1 MSIRMPTTDADL
13 RSKAQLAKSD
23 GARPPHLRLVTAD
36 DVVSAPTA
44 APPALHSTPPEGVL
58 SDFAGHAGKLRDE
71 DQWWLDALRRGDSA
85 ALTRLY
91 REHHEPVRA
100 LVRRLVSQSS
110 DVEDVLHEVFVAAP
124 AAFKNYRGEGSVRS
138 YLFSVAV
145 FHVRRHLRATTRR
158 RSWLERLHLVRVVDA
173 PVLPDKHSERR
184 QLADRLRRALDT
196 LSFDH
201 RAAVV
206 LCEIEE
212 LSSVEAA
219 EVLGVPEATVRT
231 RIHYAK
237 KKLRAY
243 LEEEVS

>member
-1 MSIRMPTTDADL
+1 MSIRMPNTDADL
-13 RSKAQLAKSD
+13 RSKAAKGD
-23 GARPPHLRLVTAD
+23 VARPPHLRLVTAD
-36 DVVSAPTA
+36 DVISTPSVPLPAPQ
-44 APPALHSTPPEGVL
+44 STPPEGVL
-58 SDFAGHAGKLRDE
+58 SDSIGRTAELCDA
-71 DQWWLDALRRGDSA
+71 DQWWLEALRRGDSA

-158 RSWLERLHLVRVVDA
+158 RSWLERLHLVRVSEA
-173 PVLPDKHSERR
+173 PVLPDKLSERR

-219 EVLGVPEATVRT
+219 AVLGVPEATVRT

>member
-1 MSIRMPTTDADL
+1 MSVQMPT
-13 RSKAQLAKSD
+13 AQPAKGD
-23 GARPPHLRLVTAD
+23 ARPSHLRLVTAEIAEPAMAP
-36 DVVSAPTA
+36 VS
-44 APPALHSTPPEGVL
+44 PPAQGIVTE
-58 SDFAGHAGKLRDE
+58 A
-71 DQWWLDALRRGDSA
+71 DQWWLEALRRNDSA

-100 LVRRLVSQSS
+100 LVRRLVSQSA
-110 DVEDVLHEVFVAAP
+110 DVEDVVHEVFVAAP

-158 RSWLERLHLVRVVDA
+158 RSWLERLHLVRVPDA
-173 PVLPDKHSERR
+173 QALPDTNSERR
-184 QLADRLRRALDT
+184 QLADRLRAALDT

-231 RIHYAK
+231 RLHYAK
-237 KKLRAY
+237 KKLRAQ
-243 LEEEVS
+243 LEEETS

>member
-1 MSIRMPTTDADL
+1 MSIRLNSPL
-13 RSKAQLAKSD
+13 AQ
-23 GARPPHLRLVTAD
+23 GEVARPSHLRLVTAE
-36 DVVSAPTA
+36 DVAPPAPPASA
-44 APPALHSTPPEGVL
+44 APPSTPPAGIL
-58 SDFAGHAGKLRDE
+58 SDA

-91 REHHEPVRA
+91 REHHDPVRA

-110 DVEDVLHEVFVAAP
+110 DVEDVVHEVFVAAP

-158 RSWLERLHLVRVVDA
+158 RSWLERLHLVRVADA

-184 QLADRLRRALDT
+184 QLADRLRAALDT

-231 RIHYAK
+231 RLHYAK
-237 KKLRAY
+237 KKLRAH

>member
-1 MSIRMPTTDADL
+1 MSSRMQSSDAAVVAL
-13 RSKAQLAKSD
+13 
-23 GARPPHLRLVTAD
+23 RPPLLRLVSPNDSRATLD
-36 DVVSAPTA
+36 Q
-44 APPALHSTPPEGVL
+44 HNVL
-58 SDFAGHAGKLRDE
+58 SEA

-91 REHHEPVRA
+91 REQHEPVRA
-100 LVRRLVSQSS
+100 LIRRLLSQSS

-124 AAFKNYRGEGSVRS
+124 AAFRGYRGEGSVRS

-145 FHVRRHLRATTRR
+145 HYVRRHVRTATRR
-158 RSWLERLHLVRVVDA
+158 RRWLERLHLVRVHEP
-173 PVLPDKHSERR
+173 PVEPDSHSERR
-184 QLADRLRRALDT
+184 QLADRLRAALDT

-219 EVLGVPEATVRT
+219 AVLGVPEATVRT
-231 RIHYAK
+231 RLHYAK
-237 KKLRAY
+237 KKLRAC
-243 LEEEVS
+243 LEEETS

>member
-1 MSIRMPTTDADL
+1 MSIRMPTAHPVKGEAT
-13 RSKAQLAKSD
+13 
-23 GARPPHLRLVTAD
+23 RPSHLRLVTSAD
-36 DVVSAPTA
+36 VGPPPSAP
-44 APPALHSTPPEGVL
+44 PESPVVASL
-58 SDFAGHAGKLRDE
+58 TEA
-71 DQWWLDALRRGDSA
+71 DQWWLEALRRGDSA

-158 RSWLERLHLVRVVDA
+158 RSWLERLHLVRVVEPPA
-173 PVLPDKHSERR
+173 MPDTHSERR
-184 QLADRLRRALDT
+184 QLADRLRAALDT

-231 RIHYAK
+231 RLHYAK

-243 LEEEVS
+243 LEEIS

>member
-1 MSIRMPTTDADL
+1 MSIRTP
-13 RSKAQLAKSD
+13 SSLAK
-23 GARPPHLRLVTAD
+23 GELARPHLRLVTAH
-36 DVVSAPTA
+36 DVAPLPA
-44 APPALHSTPPEGVL
+44 APAPLPAPAPLATTVSTDSARTAEQ
-58 SDFAGHAGKLRDE
+58 RE
-71 DQWWLDALRRGDSA
+71 EEQWWLDALRRGDSA

-110 DVEDVLHEVFVAAP
+110 DVEDILHELFVAAP

-145 FHVRRHLRATTRR
+145 FHVRRHMRATTRR
-158 RSWLERLHLVRVVDA
+158 RSWLERLHLVRVVEA
-173 PVLPDKHSERR
+173 PLQPDTQSERR
-184 QLADRLRRALDT
+184 QLADRLRAALDT

-219 EVLGVPEATVRT
+219 AVLGVPEATVRT